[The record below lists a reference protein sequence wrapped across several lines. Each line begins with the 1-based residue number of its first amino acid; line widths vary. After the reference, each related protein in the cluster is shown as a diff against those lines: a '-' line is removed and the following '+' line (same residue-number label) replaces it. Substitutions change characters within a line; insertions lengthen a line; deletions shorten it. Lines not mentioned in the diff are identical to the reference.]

1 MGESGFG
8 GCMGMVRLANFV
20 VRALEVGGSV
30 LVVVDILAVVRL
42 GFVWV
47 FGLYDGGVMDRSAR
61 LVI

>member
-1 MGESGFG
+1 MGV
-8 GCMGMVRLANFV
+8 VRLDNFV